1 MAVGARRRAG
11 AGAPGETPGAPA
23 ESRPQP
29 VKRGVVIAPRT
40 TSCLAPHLS
49 FCGTL
54 TVTIPGRRA
63 VTTMRAIPR
72 AFVRPVF
79 VTPPPVT
86 TTVRPLAGLPAD
98 VTRTTT
104 VERLPTRSVPGLA
117 VNRSH
122 TSTFFTVRT
131 TGLGTSVVAV
141 EPVGTVP
148 RLQLI
153 SRPPV
158 QLPCVVDTET
168 NAVPTGSG
176 SASVTC
182 VAASGPLFPTTI
194 V

>member
-11 AGAPGETPGAPA
+11 AGAPGERPGAPA

-63 VTTMRAIPR
+63 VTTIRAIPR

-79 VTPPPVT
+79 VTPPALT

-141 EPVGTVP
+141 AWLFAVLDSGCLPTTVTVFVSVPV
-148 RLQLI
+148 
-153 SRPPV
+153 
-158 QLPCVVDTET
+158 CVARTTSV
-168 NAVPTGSG
+168 
-176 SASVTC
+176 SVTC